1 MPGVELHRDSASSR
15 GLSLS
20 SVLGIGSESVGAMAE
35 VLLLPSLI
43 LAFFV
48 AELTPSYVTIG
59 LVPAVAISLWTLARV
74 PARLLTAS
82 RRRQRPWA
90 FGAALIRAGAV
101 AILAVVTSRIDP
113 SGLTQSGRPLLL
125 TFFLCLIVF
134 TLAAGF
140 GSVPTE
146 ALLRS
151 TIRGEEW
158 KVFVRRRSIATVLLG
173 LVAALIVSRLLG
185 TNGFGYPG
193 NYGRLFLAATVCLI
207 ASALFLAATR
217 EPSLPSGPYFP
228 ALLSPRAF
236 VKPLDDYRFRRFL
249 LFRVLLSFTT
259 AIDPFLFL
267 YAVTRLGIPVT
278 AIGGYAVAGVLGW
291 IVAAPIWIVLE
302 RRRGPRAV
310 LQSGAILR
318 LIAPAFALVLPQIT
332 EIAQFRARFPD
343 NSLTVALF
351 GLSFVAI
358 GAALAAQARGNGVYL
373 DALSP
378 RTLVPAYSG
387 LANGVLAAV
396 AFAPVI
402 GGFLLQ
408 RTSFEVLFGSVIAIG
423 LAAVFAGGALINVST
438 RYRDRTGDPTSPV
451 RSDPALHP
459 SRT

>member
-1 MPGVELHRDSASSR
+1 MPGVELHRDSSSTR
-15 GLSLS
+15 GLTLNSI
-20 SVLGIGSESVGAMAE
+20 LGIGSESVGAMAE

-59 LVPAVAISLWTLARV
+59 LAPAVAISLWTLARV

-82 RRRQRPWA
+82 RRRQQPWA

-101 AILAVVTSRIDP
+101 AVLAIVTIRIDP
-113 SGLTQSGRPLLL
+113 AGLTQSGRPLLL
-125 TFFLCLIVF
+125 TFFLCLMVF

-158 KVFVRRRSIATVLLG
+158 AVFVRRRSIATLL
-173 LVAALIVSRLLG
+173 LCVVAALIVYRLLG
-185 TNGFGYPG
+185 ASALGFPG

-207 ASALFLAATR
+207 AAAMFVAATR
-217 EPSLPSGPYFP
+217 EPSLPAATYGP
-228 ALLSPRAF
+228 ALLSPRALI
-236 VKPLDDYRFRRFL
+236 KPLDDYRFRRFL
-249 LFRVLLSFTT
+249 LFRVLLSLTT

-267 YAVTRLGIPVT
+267 YAVTRLGVPAT
-278 AIGGYAVAGVLGW
+278 AIGGYAIAGVLGW
-291 IVAAPIWIVLE
+291 VAAAPIWIVLE

-310 LQSGAILR
+310 LQSGAVLR
-318 LIAPAFALVLPQIT
+318 LIAPAFALVLPQIAGV
-332 EIAQFRARFPD
+332 AQFRARFPD

-351 GLSFVAI
+351 GLGFVAI

-378 RTLVPAYSG
+378 RTLAPAYSG
-387 LANGVLAAV
+387 LSNGVLAAV
-396 AFAPVI
+396 AFAPVL

-408 RTSFEVLFGSVIAIG
+408 RTSFEILFGLVIAIG

-438 RYRDRTGDPTSPV
+438 RFRDPSDGTTPRFGPNRTP
-451 RSDPALHP
+451 LP
-459 SRT
+459 SRV